1 MGKERRKKGGGG
13 GVEMWGGGRR
23 RARVTTTV
31 GGGLKSGSGARRGR
45 EVVPGIKAC
54 QEGFWPV
61 GIPLAS
67 ELLHYKEQGRCKR
80 RIV

>member
-31 GGGLKSGSGARRGR
+31 GGGLKSGSRERGC
-45 EVVPGIKAC
+45 AL
-54 QEGFWPV
+54 EGFWPV